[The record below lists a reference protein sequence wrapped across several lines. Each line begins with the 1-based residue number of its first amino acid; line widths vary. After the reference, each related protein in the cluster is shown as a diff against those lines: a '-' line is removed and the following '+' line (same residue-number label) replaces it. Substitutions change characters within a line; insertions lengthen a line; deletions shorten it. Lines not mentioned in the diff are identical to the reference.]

1 MKGINVGQLDTV
13 TSKYLYPQG
22 SPQRRLFALWY
33 FGSLI
38 TLWNIAGHTFLG
50 FEQSWASPVVSVG
63 TAALVT
69 LLLEHLRSFTQNDQ
83 VRYLGG
89 TNAFAS
95 TFIPALIPG
104 LAVGMLLYPNESLL
118 PLVFASALSIA
129 SKVLIRIPFGNGT
142 QHIFNPSNLGITLT
156 LFLFPSVGLAPPYH
170 FTENLTGAAHW
181 LLPLGILLSG
191 LFVHGYATG
200 RLPLCAAWIG
210 GFVLQGLIRSW
221 IFDIPWNVPLMP
233 MTSAAFIL
241 FTLYMIPD
249 PATTPLQIR
258 RQIAFGLT
266 VAAIYGVVISA
277 HIVFG
282 LFVALFATSALRG
295 AALAASTLGGLRDP
309 HLTKTSQDSGR
320 LTNPS

>member
-1 MKGINVGQLDTV
+1 MSRLDTV

-63 TAALVT
+63 AAALAT
-69 LLLEHLRSFTQNDQ
+69 LLFEHLRAFTQNDQ

-104 LAVGMLLYPNESLL
+104 LAVGMLLYPNENLL

-142 QHIFNPSNLGITLT
+142 QHIFNPSNFGITLT

-200 RLPLCAAWIG
+200 RLPLCAAWIV
-210 GFVLQGLIRSW
+210 GFVGQGLLRSVVY
-221 IFDIPWNVPLMP
+221 DIPWNVPLMP

-249 PATTPLQIR
+249 PATTPLNTR
-258 RQIAFGLT
+258 RQIAFGLS
-266 VAAIYGVVISA
+266 VAVVYGVLISA
-277 HIVFG
+277 HVVFG
-282 LFVALFATSALRG
+282 LFVALFTTSLLRG
-295 AALAASTLGGLRDP
+295 IFLATDKRILVRNSFPRM
-309 HLTKTSQDSGR
+309 
-320 LTNPS
+320 PSIRARKG

>member
-1 MKGINVGQLDTV
+1 MSQLDTV
-13 TSKYLYPQG
+13 TSKYLYPEG

-69 LLLEHLRSFTQNDQ
+69 LLFEHLRAFSMNDQ
-83 VRYLGG
+83 IRYIGG
-89 TNAFAS
+89 VNAFAS

-104 LAVGMLLYPNESLL
+104 LAVGMLLYPNESLA

-129 SKVLIRIPFGNGT
+129 SKVLIRVPFGSGT
-142 QHIFNPSNLGITLT
+142 QHIFNPSNFGITLT
-156 LFLFPSVGLAPPYH
+156 LFLFPAVGLAPPYH

-181 LLPLGILLSG
+181 LLPISILISG
-191 LFVHGYATG
+191 LFVHGFATG
-200 RLPLCAAWIG
+200 RLPLCGAWLI
-210 GFVLQGLIRSW
+210 GFVGQGLVRSW
-221 IFDIPWNVPLMP
+221 VFEIPWNVPLMP

-249 PATTPLQIR
+249 PATTPINKKMQIL
-258 RQIAFGLT
+258 FGFT
-266 VAAIYGVVISA
+266 VAVIYGVA
-277 HIVFG
+277 LTLHLVFG
-282 LFVALFATSALRG
+282 LFLALFSASLLRGVALTLFAAKPT
-295 AALAASTLGGLRDP
+295 
-309 HLTKTSQDSGR
+309 QDHPVQISGTIVSR
-320 LTNPS
+320 SN